1 MMKQT
6 MMDAILMV
14 GTAVVQMSI
23 QITAQNANVSIMKD
37 QVEKMEQQPHLLQPT
52 VEDVLFQTMLEM
64 VIVMIQQIM
73 LNVTLILEIA
83 VDLASILTI
92 VPIAPVLEVLITM
105 LRRIIPKMLYW
116 QMVSVMIKQTT

>member
-1 MMKQT
+1 MLVMDIAMMKQT
-6 MMDAILMV
+6 
-14 GTAVVQMSI
+14 
-23 QITAQNANVSIMKD
+23 
-37 QVEKMEQQPHLLQPT
+37 
-52 VEDVLFQTMLEM
+52 
-64 VIVMIQQIM
+64 M